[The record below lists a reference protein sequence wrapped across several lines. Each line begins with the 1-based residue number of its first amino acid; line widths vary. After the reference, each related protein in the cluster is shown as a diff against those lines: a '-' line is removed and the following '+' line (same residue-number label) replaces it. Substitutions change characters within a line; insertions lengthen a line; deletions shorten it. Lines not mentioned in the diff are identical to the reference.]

1 MNLALVLFVVS
12 CCITSLGY
20 AAEISSSSDDYIWQ
34 ERFAQRLKLANTG
47 VAEAQF
53 NVGEMY
59 EKGSGIPSSM
69 ISALIWFE
77 LAAKQNHQ
85 KAQFKVAYMYYRGEG
100 VAANPAKAF
109 QLMGP
114 LAKNGYVRAQ
124 FYVGLMHETGA
135 GTPRDMVQAQL
146 WYSRA
151 AAGGNS
157 TAAEILA
164 DTKRFPAQLVQSE
177 AIRPEPIP
185 QPPKNLPD
193 VKRVPAQARA
203 LPAPNTSPIILH
215 PPLANMSPITEALR
229 GEVTR
234 GAQIA
239 LGSERPAE
247 RVDLFPAP
255 PTSVAGLHPAIQ
267 MSPTPYSALA
277 KGNWVSQANLPVEFL
292 PSQLTACELS
302 NDGAIACVSKYLVK
316 TIGESEIGYQTL
328 ATVYAAHSAG
338 DFKITYRNNIVKI
351 TRRSDSKNATEPG
364 GADKNIKLG
373 LQETEH
379 RLDCKFENERTIQC
393 VKNQTQ
399 KMTITN
405 STAL

>member
-1 MNLALVLFVVS
+1 MNLIPALFVVS
-12 CCITSLGY
+12 CCITSMGY

-47 VAEAQF
+47 IAEAQF
-53 NVGEMY
+53 NIGEMY
-59 EKGSGIPSSM
+59 EKGSGIPSNTY
-69 ISALIWFE
+69 SAFIWFE

-100 VAANPAKAF
+100 VPANPAKAF
-109 QLMGP
+109 QLMAS
-114 LAKNGYVRAQ
+114 LAKNSYVRAQ
-124 FYVGLMHETGA
+124 FYVGLMHETGS
-135 GTPRDMVQAQL
+135 GTPRDMAQAQL

-151 AAGGNS
+151 AKGGNT

-177 AIRPEPIP
+177 TVRTEPIS

-193 VKRVPAQARA
+193 VKRTPTQASA
-203 LPAPNTSPIILH
+203 PLAPNTSPIILNS
-215 PPLANMSPITEALR
+215 PLANMSPITEALR
-229 GEVTR
+229 SEVTR

-239 LGSERPAE
+239 LGGERPE
-247 RVDLFPAP
+247 RLDMFPAP

-267 MSPTPYSALA
+267 MNPTPYSALA

-302 NDGAIACVSKYLVK
+302 NDGAIACVSKYLVR

-328 ATVYAAHSAG
+328 ATVYAAHSTG

-364 GADKNIKLG
+364 SADKNIKLG